1 MTNIRYDGTRMPIS
15 FPTTLEFVLSRGGG
29 RGGCHNGGQMLWL
42 GILNPSFTPTQPTL
56 QAIHQNPIF
65 PVLWLSIFLSF
76 YNKAWDSKHIQC
88 LGGRPLHSNM
98 LDLWALYEPDC
109 FSQNSTSISSIFT
122 LAKYSGRRRRFK
134 YLWQILLKF
143 TPVHSKLNQ
152 TVGS

>member
-1 MTNIRYDGTRMPIS
+1 MGQECQYPSPPPSSLYYREG
-15 FPTTLEFVLSRGGG
+15 EEGGG
-29 RGGCHNGGQMLWL
+29 AIMAAKCCDWGFW
-42 GILNPSFTPTQPTL
+42 TL
-56 QAIHQNPIF
+56 PLLPPNLPFKQFIKIPFF

-88 LGGRPLHSNM
+88 LGGRPLLSNM